1 MAMSKDWVAPPWSSF
16 GAASLAV
23 GHITEV
29 CKNVTDVMI
38 YLVVW
43 GIPSGLVGSALFK
56 RIAQVSRVAASD

>member
-1 MAMSKDWVAPPWSSF
+1 MAMSKDWVAPPWSPF

-23 GHITEV
+23 GHLTEV

-43 GIPSGLVGSALFK
+43 GIPLGLVGFVIFK
-56 RIAQVSRVAASD
+56 LMAQVSRVAASD